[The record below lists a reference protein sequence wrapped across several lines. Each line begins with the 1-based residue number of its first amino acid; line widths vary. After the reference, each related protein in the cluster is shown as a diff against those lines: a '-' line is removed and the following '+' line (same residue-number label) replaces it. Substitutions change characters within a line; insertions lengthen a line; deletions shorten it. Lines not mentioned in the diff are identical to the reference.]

1 MAEQVVGQPTPQD
14 AARAGAGSA
23 APQVAPNPWAEYGLN
38 PDGSA
43 IVAKPVTP
51 DPEKSALENKVAQ
64 LEAQLAKIPEGF
76 EALSKKVGLVDRLV
90 NALKGE
96 DAQPADKGNFKE
108 IWSDLKKVSENQA
121 PGVAK
126 LLNLLEADP
135 NFLDKFTA
143 SQNALMASHVVGI
156 NSQAHDRVLDLAKKA
171 GFKAGTDGE
180 LSEMVFPF
188 EQSMTMMI
196 NANPEM
202 RRAFLSGNID
212 IVDDIFNR
220 MIKPHVAQRL
230 REKQARSAAVK
241 NAPIA
246 APKGGSAAASA
257 GEDKGVR
264 PNLRTAQG
272 RADFHKQAVA
282 RWIDKQSGD
291 SE

>member
-14 AARAGAGSA
+14 AARAGAGSE
-23 APQVAPNPWAEYGLN
+23 APQAAPNPWAEYGLN